1 MANMEYHYD
10 SETSADDLD
19 SHSEHDSDDYM
30 TDSDVYDDDLDIEPV
45 ASSWAHVYPPEGI
58 DCGSDLVFTQRN
70 VGPLGIPNR
79 NSQPIEY
86 FSLFITDDIIDILV
100 RETNIYANRFLASK
114 EEWIREHPRSKY
126 RIWKP
131 VTHERMKKFLALSL
145 LMGLIKVQDIKD
157 FWSTF
162 RSTRIPFYGETMPRD
177 EYLLI
182 SRFLHLNDNTL
193 NKPRGDPQYD
203 PWFRVRPLLDSSN
216 KLFKD
221 HYNLQQTISLD
232 ESMIG
237 MRNRCAFIQYM
248 PNKRHCR
255 YGIKKFELCEASTG
269 YVYHIDVYSGRDFYA
284 TGSQQ
289 GFTHTVVMN
298 IMEKSKVL
306 NKGYHL
312 ITDNFYTKI
321 PLAVWS
327 SRSSAQT
334 RHGEKIKPKVIND
347 YNVGM
352 GGVDL
357 SDKKLYHY
365 AAQRSTRR
373 YWKKIYSNLIDV
385 SVLNAYIIYQQNTDR
400 PFKRDDFLR
409 DIIECLSIPDAASY
423 PLIPQSPGSRLSN
436 SPGRNPIPVSSPG
449 SSHVYARL
457 DGCKQ
462 RLCAVCP
469 KRSKHWCPG

>member
-1 MANMEYHYD
+1 MANMEYLYD

-19 SHSEHDSDDYM
+19 NHSEHDSDDYM

-45 ASSWAHVYPPEGI
+45 ASSWARVYPPEGI
-58 DCGSDLVFTQRN
+58 DCGSDLAFTQRN

-100 RETNIYANRFLASK
+100 RETNIYANRCLASK
-114 EEWIREHPRSKY
+114 EEWIREHTRSKY

-162 RSTRIPFYGETMPRD
+162 RSTRIPFFGETMPRD
-177 EYLLI
+177 EYLLN
-182 SRFLHLNDNTL
+182 SRFLHLNNTL

-203 PWFRVRPLLDSSN
+203 PWFRVRPLLDSCN

-255 YGIKKFELCEASTG
+255 YGIKKFELCEASSG
-269 YVYHIDVYSGRDFYA
+269 YVYHIDLYSGRDFYA

-321 PLAVWS
+321 PLAEALLIQKTSLTGTIKINSKFLPQILVKQKLS
-327 SRSSAQT
+327 TGETVYVRKGKLLTCGFKEKATRKPVYLLTTYAHAENVTLQT

-347 YNVGM
+347 CSVGM

-357 SDKKLYHY
+357 SDKKLF
-365 AAQRSTRR
+365 
-373 YWKKIYSNLIDV
+373 WGGL
-385 SVLNAYIIYQQNTDR
+385 
-400 PFKRDDFLR
+400 
-409 DIIECLSIPDAASY
+409 
-423 PLIPQSPGSRLSN
+423 
-436 SPGRNPIPVSSPG
+436 
-449 SSHVYARL
+449 
-457 DGCKQ
+457 
-462 RLCAVCP
+462 
-469 KRSKHWCPG
+469 